1 MDLLDCKI
9 APWSILYY
17 VVNVSSTI
25 LLVSN
30 SCTYFH
36 DLVEGLKTQSK
47 CSVDSTRTNKR
58 FAFQAAPLISMLT
71 EEKNSGI
78 QQTHRPRQE
87 LGLTRGSLIALSCT
101 TLPPDI
107 KSDVNAFF

>member
-1 MDLLDCKI
+1 MGNAI
-9 APWSILYY
+9 ASGE
-17 VVNVSSTI
+17 VSYCHF
-25 LLVSN
+25 V
-30 SCTYFH
+30 FRV
-36 DLVEGLKTQSK
+36 DFKDRKTQSK